1 MSSGGG
7 AKDGEVLI
15 LTRKDLV
22 EAFDLWSASYGLE
35 PETVPE
41 AVARMQ
47 ANTPAEAYADT
58 LLSFLVELANQPDVE
73 LP

>member
-1 MSSGGG
+1 MSSGG

-22 EAFDLWSASYGLE
+22 QAFDLWAASYGLE

-47 ANTPAEAYADT
+47 ASTPAEAYADT
-58 LLSFLVELANQPDVE
+58 LLSFLLEIAETPDVE

>member
-1 MSSGGG
+1 VSTGGG
-7 AKDGEVLI
+7 AKDGDVYI
-15 LTRKDLV
+15 LSKADLV
-22 EAFDLWSASYGLE
+22 AAFDLWTASYGLE

-47 ANTPAEAYADT
+47 SETPGEAYAET
-58 LLSFLVELANQPDVE
+58 LLAFLAELANTPDVE

>member
-1 MSSGGG
+1 VSKGG
-7 AKDGEVLI
+7 ASDGDVLI
-15 LTRKDLV
+15 VSKADLV
-22 EAFDLWSASYGLE
+22 SAFELWCASYGLE

-47 ANTPAEAYADT
+47 SGTPAEAYAET
-58 LLSFLVELANQPDVE
+58 LVSFLLELANQPDVE